1 MDTGDILSNLEFSE
15 DTPVRTMLLP
25 KKHYGI
31 LRIAL
36 GKGAKVMPHEDSHSV
51 FFLILKGKGLFTCG
65 EGEFELRQNQ
75 YIHIEKD
82 EKRGIQAL
90 EDLVIFAVKE

>member
-15 DTPVRTMLLP
+15 DTPARTMLLQ
-25 KKHYGI
+25 KNDYAI

-36 GKGAKVMPHEDSHSV
+36 AKGTTIMPHEDAHPV
-51 FFLILKGKGLFTCG
+51 FFLILKGKGIFTCG
-65 EGEFELRQNQ
+65 ESEFELGQNQ

-90 EDLVIFAVKE
+90 EDLVIFAIKE

>member
-1 MDTGDILSNLEFSE
+1 METKDILNNLEFSKE
-15 DTPVRTMLLP
+15 SPIKTMLFQ

-36 GKGAKVMPHEDSHSV
+36 GKGTKVMPHEDSHSV